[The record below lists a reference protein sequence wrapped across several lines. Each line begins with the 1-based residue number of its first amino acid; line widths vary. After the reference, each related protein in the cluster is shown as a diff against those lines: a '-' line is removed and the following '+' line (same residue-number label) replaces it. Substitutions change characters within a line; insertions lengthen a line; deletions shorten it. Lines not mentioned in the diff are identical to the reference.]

1 MKLAIFDLD
10 DTLINFAATRQLA
23 YRQMAQHLDR
33 EGVDAEAFVRA
44 CPPIDRK
51 LFALF
56 EQGQLSRQEYRL
68 RRFSE
73 PFAAIGVTP
82 KADLV
87 LQINKIFMDC
97 VNDSPLLFDDART
110 VLEALR
116 SAGIRTAILTNGPSD
131 GQRRKLAATGLADAV
146 DHVAIGEEI
155 GFSKPSP
162 QAFHSVVGRFQ
173 VALADTLMVG
183 DSPTLDYDAAL
194 NAGLKALLLDREASH
209 VGGGRASIRTLASI
223 LSQPLIDGV
232 ELRAP
237 GA

>member
-10 DTLINFAATRQLA
+10 DTLINFAATRVLA

-33 EGVDAEAFVRA
+33 EGIDSEAYVRA

-51 LFALF
+51 LFSLF

-73 PFAAIGVTP
+73 PFAVIGVTP

-87 LQINKIFMDC
+87 QHINKIFMDC
-97 VNDSPLLFDDART
+97 VNDSPLLFDDARS

-162 QAFHSVVGRFQ
+162 QAFHSVVGRFS
-173 VALADTLMVG
+173 VANADTLMVG
-183 DSPTLDYDAAL
+183 DSPALDYDAAQS
-194 NAGLKALLLDREASH
+194 AGLMALLLDREAQH
-209 VGGGRASIRTLASI
+209 HGGGRASIRSLTDV
-223 LSQPLIDGV
+223 LS
-232 ELRAP
+232 R
-237 GA
+237 